1 MNSSTTRTLCFT
13 LLAIWL
19 GISDAAA
26 EPNRQYG
33 GFSPD
38 ADGRQAYLDYI
49 NSLEVMKVEASS
61 ELQNA
66 VKSIPVESGVSITTE
81 QEADL
86 RDWLYDFLVAFSVS
100 GSDSLAAAF
109 YLREGINNPDMI
121 ERMKKDGYDAVFAFF
136 RAQHRQVLDLKGRDH
151 YFGNVSFFGSAYK
164 VFEMQGKYESYR
176 DYAQAD
182 SLLPTG
188 SLWWTPTLKSKVEGN
203 LSTGEQRLFADFMFV
218 IEEPEEFAD
227 FEAGPVRAPFFVRL
241 IYDSEQGMWC
251 LVEIFTSNNAPALF
265 LFGAT

>member
-1 MNSSTTRTLCFT
+1 
-13 LLAIWL
+13 
-19 GISDAAA
+19 
-26 EPNRQYG
+26 
-33 GFSPD
+33 
-38 ADGRQAYLDYI
+38 
-49 NSLEVMKVEASS
+49 MKVEANS

-100 GSDSLAAAF
+100 GSDSLATAF
-109 YLREGINNPDMI
+109 YLREGVNNPDMI
-121 ERMKKDGYDAVFAFF
+121 ERMKKDGYDAVFASF
-136 RAQHRQVLDLKGRDH
+136 RARHRQVLDFKGRDY
-151 YFGNVSFFGSAYK
+151 YFGNASFFDSVYK
-164 VFEMQGKYESYR
+164 VFEMQGEYESYR

-182 SLLPTG
+182 NLLPTG

-203 LSTGEQRLFADFMFV
+203 LPTGKQRLFADFMFV
-218 IEEPEEFAD
+218 VEEPEEFSD

-241 IYDSEQGMWC
+241 IYDSEQSMWR